1 MPKAWSDKDE
11 RQYDKI
17 KDSQRKRGASKDRA
31 KEIAAATVNKERREE
46 GRTRNKTT
54 KGKGNPKER
63 LEDRTRKELYNRARE
78 LDIRGRSQ
86 MRKSQ
91 LIAAIRKR

>member
-17 KDSQRKRGASKDRA
+17 KDSQLKRGASKGRA

-46 GRTRNKTT
+46 GRARNKTT
-54 KGKGNPKER
+54 KGTGNPKEP
-63 LEDRTRKELYNRARE
+63 LEERTRKELYNRARE
-78 LDIRGRSQ
+78 LDIQGRSQ
-86 MRKSQ
+86 MKKSE
-91 LIAAIRKR
+91 LISAIRKH